1 MKFGGGI
8 SEFQDSREF
17 KERPKDEDDGMFI
30 CSRAREALVA
40 AALCES
46 ECDQLN
52 TPFLNQPDAVTHR
65 YIVLDTF
72 SNQQLTE
79 KIGFNRNDAR
89 RGHAALRIP
98 DYFTF

>member
-1 MKFGGGI
+1 MYASPNSLLI
-8 SEFQDSREF
+8 MNDVM
-17 KERPKDEDDGMFI
+17 DEEDGMFI
-30 CSRAREALVA
+30 RSAA
-40 AALCES
+40 AALCEL